1 MDNDERIVS
10 LLEELVAWT
19 RFSAREGLKS
29 TLQDVL
35 ADPKHFRAYEL
46 TDGTRTQK
54 QVAESVGLSQPAVS
68 NLWQRWRRLGIVRE
82 ISNGRPAHLARP
94 AELGLVAMG
103 SADAV
108 ESNRS
113 RRLDNE
119 ETSEQ

>member
-19 RFSAREGLKS
+19 RFSAREGLKA

-54 QVAESVGLSQPAVS
+54 QVGDAVALTQPAVS
-68 NLWQRWRRLGIVRE
+68 GLWNKWRRLGIVRE

-94 AELGLVAMG
+94 AELGLV
-103 SADAV
+103 V
-108 ESNRS
+108 PESS
-113 RRLDNE
+113 
-119 ETSEQ
+119 T